1 MNFKQFYGQNMENFR
16 ASRIKNPILDK
27 FHYFKT
33 SRADL
38 FRKKR
43 SRENFLRKNAP
54 KNMEEI
60 TFSIFLGC
68 GKNKEFWPEYSL
80 LKKEL
85 PN

>member
-1 MNFKQFYGQNMENFR
+1 MENFR

-27 FHYFKT
+27 FQYLKT
-33 SRADL
+33 SRADF
-38 FRKKR
+38 FRKER

-68 GKNKEFWPEYSL
+68 GKNKEFWPEYSPL
-80 LKKEL
+80 FIDIRNLDL
-85 PN
+85 